1 MKTNINAIIQT
12 KNGSTLVLEF
22 PHSIYDLYEKLQSV
36 GICQSPHRIQLSDE
50 DGDNVRVKLYSECE
64 LGKHL
69 LLTLS
74 ERNTLADANLLAFI
88 VDNAREEIRPAL
100 EQSILRDQYGSME
113 EVVAA
118 TRQLLYDS
126 GPVKAVFYC
135 PLVGTL
141 LEKDEE
147 GDEYESPVDGHFLR
161 AYEWDVAEAL
171 KIDQATDESDMAEY
185 FDEDAGIKA
194 KLVSAKW
201 SVESYRGRL
210 FGKIECS
217 LKEPL
222 TEAEAGI
229 LTDWITG
236 QNSDGYGEHFE
247 QHPIQ
252 TEDGDLYV
260 SFWNSGNNYSIMT
273 HEELD
278 DYIDCPSIE
287 MGGM

>member
-36 GICQSPHRIQLSDE
+36 GICQSPHRIPLSDE
-50 DGDNVRVKLYSECE
+50 DGDDVRAKLYSESE

-74 ERNTLADANLLAFI
+74 ERNSLADANLIAFI

-135 PLVGTL
+135 PLVGEVT
-141 LEKDEE
+141 DDA
-147 GDEYESPVDGHFLR
+147 GFSSPVDGRFLR
-161 AYEWDVAEAL
+161 SYAWAVEEAL
-171 KIDQATDESDMAEY
+171 
-185 FDEDAGIKA
+185 DADTA
-194 KLVSAKW
+194 
-201 SVESYRGRL
+201 
-210 FGKIECS
+210 
-217 LKEPL
+217 
-222 TEAEAGI
+222 
-229 LTDWITG
+229 
-236 QNSDGYGEHFE
+236 
-247 QHPIQ
+247 
-252 TEDGDLYV
+252 
-260 SFWNSGNNYSIMT
+260 
-273 HEELD
+273 D
-278 DYIDCPSIE
+278 D
-287 MGGM
+287 